1 MHDFINVRRA
11 ATRLDRCATWM
22 HVQER
27 QLSNLYVHIKYIEGG
42 MVHGLYIYKGVIYAR
57 FACEYM

>member
-27 QLSNLYVHIKYIEGG
+27 QLSNLYVHKYIEGG

-57 FACEYM
+57 FACEYNW